1 MAKSVIDTERKEKDS
16 SESSIWKFWTGQ
28 IPEGNTKGEKMN
40 KLRIGRSGQEID
52 NGEEDMDMGNPDP
65 EK

>member
-1 MAKSVIDTERKEKDS
+1 
-16 SESSIWKFWTGQ
+16 
-28 IPEGNTKGEKMN
+28 MN